1 MKDDLL
7 RKITES
13 LGGLNPSETKV
24 GRYVMSAP
32 EKVVHQ
38 SIATVA
44 HESEV
49 SEPTV
54 MRFCRSLGCKG
65 YQDFKLELAVALA
78 GDTPYVHTSI
88 KKEDTTAQMAEK
100 ICQYSSNSLRVLYES
115 LDIGALKRTIQILN
129 NAGRI
134 EIYGSGASGIV
145 ALDAQHKLF
154 RTKVPTVAYRDSHLQ
169 MMSAASLDETCVALA
184 FSYTGHSLNII
195 EAAKMA
201 RDQGAK
207 VVGVTDK
214 DSPLARYCDPVINN
228 PNIEDTKLFAPM
240 VSRICQLAIVDILT
254 TGIAMEKGSIAWEHL
269 KKIKLSVSYLRPVR
283 DLAEKD
289 GKVLTNSSKGKK

>member
-1 MKDDLL
+1 MKNDLL

-13 LGGLNPSETKV
+13 LADLNPSEAKV
-24 GRYVMSAP
+24 ARYVMSTP
-32 EKVVHQ
+32 NEVVHQ

-44 HESEV
+44 HESQV
-49 SEPTV
+49 SEPSV
-54 MRFCRSLGCKG
+54 MRFCRSIGCKG
-65 YQDFKLELAVALA
+65 YQDFKLELAVSLA

-88 KKEDTTAQMAEK
+88 TQEDSTAQMVEK

-115 LDIGALKRTIQILN
+115 MDIDAVKQAIHILN
-129 NAGRI
+129 NARRI

-169 MMSAASLDETCVALA
+169 MMSAASLDAECVALA
-184 FSYTGHSLNII
+184 FSYTGRSLNII

-201 RDQGAK
+201 RDQGAT
-207 VVGVTDK
+207 VIGVTST
-214 DSPLARYCDPVINN
+214 DSPLAAYCDPVINN

-240 VSRICQLAIVDILT
+240 VSRICQLAIVDILA
-254 TGIAMEKGSIAWEHL
+254 TGIALEKGSVAWEHL
-269 KKIKLSVSYLRPVR
+269 KRIKKSVGTFRPT
-283 DLAEKD
+283 E
-289 GKVLTNSSKGKK
+289 

>member
-13 LGGLNPSETKV
+13 LGGLNPSEAKV
-24 GRYVMSAP
+24 ARYVMSTP
-32 EKVVHQ
+32 DEIIHQ

-44 HESEV
+44 QESQV

-65 YQDFKLELAVALA
+65 YQDFKLELAISLA

-88 KKEDTTAQMAEK
+88 KHDDSTAMMAEK

-115 LDIGALKRTIQILN
+115 LDMEALTRAIQILN
-129 NAGRI
+129 NAKSI

-169 MMSAASLDETCVALA
+169 MMSAASLNKESVALA
-184 FSYTGHSLNII
+184 FSYTGQSLNII

-201 RDQGAK
+201 HEQGAT
-207 VVGVTDK
+207 VIGVTQK
-214 DSPLARYCDPVINN
+214 DSPLALHCDPVINN
-228 PNIEDTKLFAPM
+228 PNIEDTTLFAPM

-254 TGIAMEKGSIAWEHL
+254 TGISMEKGSIAWEHL
-269 KKIKLSVSYLRPVR
+269 KKIKQSVRSLRPSR
-283 DLAEKD
+283 E
-289 GKVLTNSSKGKK
+289 

>member
-1 MKDDLL
+1 MKNDLL
-7 RKITES
+7 RKITEV
-13 LGGLNPSETKV
+13 LDNLNPSEAKV
-24 GRYVMSAP
+24 ARYVMSIP
-32 EKVVHQ
+32 DEIVHQ

-44 HESEV
+44 HGSQV

-65 YQDFKLELAVALA
+65 YQDFKLELAVSLA

-88 KKEDTTAQMAEK
+88 TQDDSTAQMAEK

-115 LDIGALKRTIQILN
+115 LDIEAVKRTIQILN
-129 NAGRI
+129 NARRI

-154 RTKVPTVAYRDSHLQ
+154 RTKVPTVAYRDNHLQ
-169 MMSAASLDETCVALA
+169 MMSASSLDENCVALA

-201 RDQGAK
+201 GEQGA
-207 VVGVTDK
+207 VVIGVTDK
-214 DSPLARYCDPVINN
+214 DSPLAKYCDPVINN

-240 VSRICQLAIVDILT
+240 VSRICQLAIVDILA
-254 TGIAMEKGSIAWEHL
+254 TGIAMEKGSVAWEHL
-269 KKIKLSVSYLRPVR
+269 KKIKQSVHKLRPSR
-283 DLAEKD
+283 YQ
-289 GKVLTNSSKGKK
+289 T

>member
-7 RKITES
+7 RKITEL
-13 LGGLNPSETKV
+13 LGALNPSEAKV
-24 GRYVMSAP
+24 GRYVLQAP
-32 EKVVHQ
+32 DDVVHQ

-44 HESEV
+44 QGSQV

-65 YQDFKLELAVALA
+65 YQDFKLDLAVSLA
-78 GDTPYVHTSI
+78 GDTPYVYTSI
-88 KKEDTTAQMAEK
+88 TQDDSTAQMAEK

-115 LDIGALKRTIQILN
+115 LDIEALKKSIRILN
-129 NAGRI
+129 NARRI

-169 MMSAASLDETCVALA
+169 MMSASSLDEECVAIA
-184 FSYTGHSLNII
+184 FSYTGQSLNII
-195 EAAKMA
+195 EVAKMA
-201 RDQGAK
+201 SEQGAT
-207 VVGVTDK
+207 VIGVTRS
-214 DSPLARYCDPVINN
+214 DSPLAQFCDPVINN

-240 VSRICQLAIVDILT
+240 VSRICQLAIVDMLA
-254 TGIAMEKGSIAWEHL
+254 TGIAMEKGLVAWEHL
-269 KKIKLSVSYLRPVR
+269 MKIKQSVSSLRPPR
-283 DLAEKD
+283 EQK
-289 GKVLTNSSKGKK
+289 